1 MEKVLVFDIW
11 GNYAHFKKIYATT
24 SALSYP
30 IPFKTAIYGYVSS
43 IIGNSEPNLN
53 LELDKND
60 NKYLDSF
67 KEGSCMIGIQLI
79 SPIIMQ
85 RINTNLRPKF
95 GALGPNDNRKPTM
108 MEYVYKPHYRI
119 YFYHTENKIYETLR
133 KNLEEHKSYYTP
145 VLGLAYLISNFKYIC
160 EAEIN
165 ENKNRELVFI
175 DSVIPKSLFLKFDI
189 NNTFEDGNEIV
200 ETDQYA
206 VEMDNERNVT
216 KRDDILFDR
225 KAKPIKARV
234 TKFYEININERKSNI
249 ILF

>member
-1 MEKVLVFDIW
+1 MNKVLIFDIW

-24 SALSYP
+24 SALTYP

-43 IIGNSEPNLN
+43 IIGGSDSE

-67 KEGSCMIGIQLI
+67 KEGSCKVGIQLM
-79 SPIIMQ
+79 SPIILQ

-108 MEYVYKPHYRI
+108 VEYVYKPHYRI
-119 YFYHTENKIYETLR
+119 YFYHSNINIYNNLKENLFD
-133 KNLEEHKSYYTP
+133 HKSFYTP
-145 VLGLAYLISNFKYIC
+145 VLGLAYLISNFKYID
-160 EAEIN
+160 ELGVKEKN
-165 ENKNRELVFI
+165 NKELVLI
-175 DSVIPKSLFLKFDI
+175 ESVIPKSFFIDFDVSS
-189 NNTFEDGNEIV
+189 TFDNENEIV
-200 ETDQYA
+200 EIDQYA
-206 VEMDNERNVT
+206 VEMDTERNVT

-225 KAKPIKARV
+225 KAKPIKAIV
-234 TKFYEININERKSNI
+234 SKYYEINIDERQSNI